1 MGLFVR
7 QVPIVTTHAIT
18 VAGKAAPEPDELK
31 RASASGFDD
40 IELYLERT
48 HLTDLDATVDVIEAA
63 PVDVVSVHTPHVTT
77 EELRWVQRAD
87 RLADSLDAYLV
98 VHSKRIIHAQIT
110 ALEHLDFRSPHGY
123 ENNPGASE
131 RHLQSMILDRGHE
144 FVLDTAHLY
153 MADADYLTTT
163 RRLLTTFGDRISV
176 VHLCDSTR
184 TEDGLGFGE
193 GSMDMAALS
202 RLIRQH
208 FEGLVVL
215 EVMPEEQADAKERF
229 ETY

>member
-1 MGLFVR
+1 
-7 QVPIVTTHAIT
+7 VTTRGIT
-18 VAGKAAPEPDELK
+18 VAGKAAPESDELEW
-31 RASASGFDD
+31 ASDRGFDD

-48 HLTDLDATVDVIEAA
+48 HLTDVDRTVDVVEAA

-77 EELRWVQRAD
+77 EELEWVQRAD

-110 ALEHLDFRSPHGY
+110 ALEPLDLRAPHGF

-131 RHLQSMILDRGHE
+131 RHLRSMILDRGHE

-153 MADADYLTTT
+153 MADADYLATAE
-163 RRLLTTFGDRISV
+163 RLLAAYGDRIRV

-184 TEDGLGFGE
+184 TEDGLGFGK